1 MRGVWAR
8 ILQAKGIVAGAMT
21 AMIVLAIVVILI
33 TSRGGEQ
40 SRQTDQRAAQAT
52 SQATSA
58 VMSVATATDTPAA
71 TATPRPTPTATRPP
85 APTPT
90 ATATPFSGKITR
102 VVNSVPWLTGSVSV
116 SCPAGT
122 TMVGGGEDN
131 GYGTSG
137 YIGVQSSYPS
147 DSNTWH
153 VIGPT
158 STVSYTLSAVADCL
172 QSPTP
177 VTTTIITLT
186 SPTSSYSSG
195 GGPVQVYD
203 VRCPSGVVTGGGY
216 DVNIG
221 ADIVDSHP
229 DGSNGWVTSSMRGGL
244 TAYAI
249 CASAPLK
256 ERVVNQTVTYPLYAG
271 SGAVPV
277 VLTTLSCPSGY
288 APLSGGFG
296 EPQSSDTQIGWGSD
310 ELDASGQ
317 QWDVTGADKS
327 GVPNYNIGD
336 VYALCALM
344 S

>member
-8 ILQAKGIVAGAMT
+8 ILQAKGIVAGVVT
-21 AMIVLAIVVILI
+21 AVIVLSTVVVLVA
-33 TSRGGEQ
+33 SHGGAQ
-40 SRQTDQRAAQAT
+40 SRQTDQRTAQAT
-52 SQATSA
+52 GQATSA
-58 VMSVATATDTPAA
+58 VASVATSTDTPAP

-147 DSNTWH
+147 SSNTWH
-153 VIGPT
+153 VIGPV

-177 VTTTIITLT
+177 VTTTIITLA
-186 SPTSSYSSG
+186 SPTSSYTAG
-195 GGPVQVYD
+195 GWAVQVYD
-203 VRCPSGVVTGGGY
+203 IRCPSGVVTGGGY
-216 DVNIG
+216 DVNSG
-221 ADIVDSHP
+221 EFIVDSHP
-229 DGSNGWVTSSMRGGL
+229 DGANGWVTSSLRSGL

-277 VLTTLSCPSGY
+277 VLTTLSCPAGY
-288 APLSGGFG
+288 VPLSGGFG
-296 EPQSSDTQIGWGSD
+296 EPQSSDTQIGWGSS

-336 VYALCALM
+336 VYAFCAQM